1 MIRILLASVAGLA
14 LAAASSSS
22 AETVAITHGHI
33 FSLGASG
40 EIASGTVLV
49 KDGKIAAVGAEVA
62 IPAGARIIDAK
73 GRIVTPGLVIT
84 SSSIG
89 AAEIGGVESTNDSG
103 VSGGSLSAGFDV
115 QYSLN
120 PDSTLL
126 PIERLTGATAAIVT
140 PELRERRRA
149 HGEKLF
155 SGQAAAI
162 TLANSP
168 EILLKPKIAI
178 AMEGGERG
186 AAQAGG
192 ARGAFIV
199 QLASALEEARSFRK
213 NRSAYEQNRVRPFDL
228 GRADLE
234 ALGSVIDGHA
244 PLLIEVHRASDIRQ
258 IIAFAREQKIHII
271 LSGVEEGWRVASDI
285 AAAKVPVILDADE
298 DLPNAFESLSSTLE
312 NAARLNAAG
321 VSVSIHGPE
330 LTTGGKAVRL
340 AAGRAVSRG
349 LSWKAALASITINPA
364 RAFGLADRIGS
375 IEPGKRADL
384 VLWSGDPLDTQGA
397 PELILIG
404 GVEQPMRSRQLD
416 LRDRYLKP
424 EDGLPPQY
432 H

>member
-1 MIRILLASVAGLA
+1 MIRTLFATVAGLA
-14 LAAASSSS
+14 LSAFAPAS
-22 AETVAITHGHI
+22 AQTIAITHAHI
-33 FSLGASG
+33 YSVGAAG
-40 EIASGTVLV
+40 EIPSGTILL
-49 KDGKIAAVGAEVA
+49 KDGKIAAVGADVA
-62 IPAGARIIDAK
+62 TPASAQVIDARGK
-73 GRIVTPGLVIT
+73 IVTPGLVIT
-84 SSSIG
+84 ESSVG
-89 AAEIGGVESTNDSG
+89 ASEIGGVENTDDAG
-103 VSGGSLSAGFDV
+103 VSGGALSAGFDV

-149 HGEKLF
+149 HGDKLF

-162 TLANSP
+162 TLSGGP
-168 EILLKPKIAI
+168 DMLLKPKIAV
-178 AMEGGERG
+178 AMEAGERG

-192 ARGAFIV
+192 ARGAFV
-199 QLASALEEARSFRK
+199 VELAAALEEARAYRK
-213 NRSAYEQNRVRPFDL
+213 NKSAYDQNRVHPFDL

-234 ALGSVIDGHA
+234 ALGPIVEGRA

-258 IIAFAREQKIHII
+258 LIAFAREQRIRIV
-271 LSGVEEGWRVASDI
+271 LSGVEEGWRVAPDL
-285 AAAKVPVILDADE
+285 AAAKIPVILDADE

-349 LSWKAALASITINPA
+349 LPWGAALAAVTLNPA
-364 RAFGLADRIGS
+364 KAFGLSDQVGS

-384 VLWSGDPLDTQGA
+384 VIWDGDPLDTQGA
-397 PELILIG
+397 PERVLIG
-404 GVEQPMRSRQLD
+404 GVEQSMRSRQLD

-424 EDGLPPQY
+424 DDGLPPQY